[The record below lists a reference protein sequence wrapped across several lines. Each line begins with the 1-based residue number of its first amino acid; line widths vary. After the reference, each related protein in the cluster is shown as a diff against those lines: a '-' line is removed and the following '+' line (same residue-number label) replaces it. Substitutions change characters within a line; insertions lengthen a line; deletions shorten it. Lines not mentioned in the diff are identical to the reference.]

1 MIKPCWSRQIEV
13 IAHAI
18 TKELSNDEP
27 NLSNVAV
34 LAQDIIDHAMV
45 IQNQLKNEGV
55 VLDR

>member
-27 NLSNVAV
+27 SLSTVAV
-34 LAQDIIDHAMV
+34 LIQDVIDHATV